1 MILVS
6 FGPRL
11 GESKIF
17 RKDGTTLLKSFID
30 KKAQAL
36 GPSAEETILKDNKEI
51 RDERKRLK
59 EAEKKLKEAEQ
70 FALERQK
77 AANEVLNLRGRIEKT
92 QSKIDALEEEH
103 GSNLENQ
110 NEIDRLKRLKKIF
123 KVILKTIKKNL
134 PPFRKHK
141 NKRTKNRQMLTN

>member
-59 EAEKKLKEAEQ
+59 EAEKKTE
-70 FALERQK
+70 
-77 AANEVLNLRGRIEKT
+77 RGRTVCLRTAKS
-92 QSKIDALEEEH
+92 SK
-103 GSNLENQ
+103 
-110 NEIDRLKRLKKIF
+110 
-123 KVILKTIKKNL
+123 
-134 PPFRKHK
+134 
-141 NKRTKNRQMLTN
+141 